1 MNCSKMS
8 NLEFIDGYNYSP
20 ITAPEAQADAI
31 NKLRAEDILDKYDF
45 NQALREELLEDLQ
58 IYMDEEVKNT
68 TLEFVNRFFQ
78 RLGKGSKTAYL
89 VARALGFHIYLKD
102 KDGKEIHTQKEI
114 ANYFGVCPQMI
125 DLLSKQIQEDLGDVD
140 PITSLAIHKKDYNYK
155 VEAPKGYMTTIQV
168 MRFLNLTNK
177 KLNGIIKALDIQKK
191 EYSRGSRLISEQ
203 DVHRI
208 ELYLLEGK

>member
-1 MNCSKMS
+1 MS

-20 ITAPEAQADAI
+20 ITAPEAQASI
-31 NKLRAEDILDKYDF
+31 LNKLRAEDILDKYNF
-45 NQALREELLEDLQ
+45 NEALRAELLEDLQ
-58 IYMDEEVKNT
+58 GYIDEEVKQT

-125 DLLSKQIQEDLGDVD
+125 DLLSKQIQEDLGGVD
-140 PITSLAIHKKDYNYK
+140 AITSMAIHKKDYNYK

-168 MRFLNLTNK
+168 MKFLNLTNK
-177 KLNGIIKALDIQKK
+177 KLNGIIKTLDINKK
-191 EYSRGSRLISEQ
+191 DYTRGSKLIAET
-203 DVHRI
+203 DVHKI
-208 ELYLLEGK
+208 ELYLMDGK